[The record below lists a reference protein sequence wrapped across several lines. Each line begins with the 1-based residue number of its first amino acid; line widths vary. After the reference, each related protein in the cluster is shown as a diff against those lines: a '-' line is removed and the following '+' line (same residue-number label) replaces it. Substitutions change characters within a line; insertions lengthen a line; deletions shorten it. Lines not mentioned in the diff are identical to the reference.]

1 MREGTMKTIMNL
13 INKRK
18 IDQLR
23 WMNKGTRSTGS
34 LAVPLH
40 DQEPHRSVKRLVW
53 THCSLKCA
61 SWVSGRW
68 NQLSS
73 QCFRP
78 SPVPVRTPPLFDTNL
93 TYYSWKQMD
102 CQLSRPTAA
111 HCLMNLWDPLHFL
124 GSIPSK
130 ELRNSGKRFLI
141 FATELRTK
149 RDRFISR
156 NVP

>member
-1 MREGTMKTIMNL
+1 MRILGLRALESALKSMLPAKPGT
-13 INKRK
+13 
-18 IDQLR
+18 
-23 WMNKGTRSTGS
+23 GT
-34 LAVPLH
+34 H
-40 DQEPHRSVKRLVW
+40 
-53 THCSLKCA
+53 
-61 SWVSGRW
+61 
-68 NQLSS
+68 
-73 QCFRP
+73 
-78 SPVPVRTPPLFDTNL
+78 PPLFEANL
-93 TYYSWKQMD
+93 THYSWKQMD